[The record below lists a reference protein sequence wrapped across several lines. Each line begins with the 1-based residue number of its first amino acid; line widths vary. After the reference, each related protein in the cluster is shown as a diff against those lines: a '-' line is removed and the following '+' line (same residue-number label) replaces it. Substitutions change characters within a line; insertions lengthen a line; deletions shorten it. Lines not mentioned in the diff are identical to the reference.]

1 MAGARAPP
9 ASLVTR
15 IVESK
20 ACVIVEADEENAAYD
35 PAQQQVN
42 AGGITF
48 EEVYK
53 PIELGPV
60 HRLNILSAP
69 PSDA

>member
-1 MAGARAPP
+1 MPYFGIEG
-9 ASLVTR
+9 TR

-20 ACVIVEADEENAAYD
+20 ACVIVEADEEHAAYD

-53 PIELGPV
+53 PLELGPV
-60 HRLNILSAP
+60 HRLHILSAL

>member
-1 MAGARAPP
+1 MPYFGIE
-9 ASLVTR
+9 VTC

-20 ACVIVEADEENAAYD
+20 AFVIVEADDEHAAYD
-35 PAQQQVN
+35 PAQEQVN

-53 PIELGPV
+53 HIELGAV
-60 HRLNILSAP
+60 HRLNIMSAP
-69 PSDA
+69 PSDE